1 MNRRQML
8 KYTALVTGG
17 AISAPFATAFL
28 SGCSKQAQVGTDS
41 ELYFFEPDQFEW
53 ITILADT
60 ILPRTDSPSATDVN
74 VHYTID
80 SMIGLVFEEE
90 FKNHFRKQWTE
101 LENYLNRQN
110 FLQLEP
116 DTREKM
122 LSELELGQENE
133 LTEARQVFKEIKQ
146 QTIAYYLATEEI
158 GKNYLNYNPI
168 PGEYIPC
175 ISVEDV
181 NHKAWA
187 I

>member
-8 KYTALVTGG
+8 KYTALITGG
-17 AISAPFATAFL
+17 SISAPFATAFL
-28 SGCSKQAQVGTDS
+28 SGCSKPAQVGMVSD
-41 ELYFFEPDQFEW
+41 LHFFNPDQFEW

-80 SMIGLVFEEE
+80 SMIGLVFDEE
-90 FKNHFRKQWTE
+90 FKNQFMTQWAE
-101 LENYLNRQN
+101 LESYLNRQN
-110 FLQLEP
+110 FLDLEP
-116 DTREKM
+116 SMRENL
-122 LSELELGQENE
+122 LSELDLGQENE
-133 LTEARQVFKEIKQ
+133 LSEARQVFKEIKQ
-146 QTIAYYLATEEI
+146 QTIAYYLTTEEV
-158 GKNYLNYNPI
+158 GKNHLNYLPI
-168 PGEYIPC
+168 PVEYKPC

>member
-8 KYTALVTGG
+8 KYTALLTGG

-28 SGCSKQAQVGTDS
+28 SGCSKQGQVGSVSD
-41 ELYFFEPDQFEW
+41 LHFFEPDQFEW
-53 ITILADT
+53 VTILTDT

-74 VHYTID
+74 VHHTID

-90 FKNHFRKQWTE
+90 FKDVFRKQWAD
-101 LENYLNRQN
+101 LQSYLDQQN

-116 DTREKM
+116 SMRESI
-122 LSELELGQENE
+122 LSELELGQEIE
-133 LTEARQVFKEIKQ
+133 LSDARLVFKEVKQ
-146 QTIAYYLATEEI
+146 QTIAYYLTTEEI
-158 GKNYLNYNPI
+158 GKNYLNYLPI
-168 PGEYIPC
+168 PGEYKPC

>member
-8 KYTALVTGG
+8 KYTALLTGG

-28 SGCSKQAQVGTDS
+28 SGCSKQAEVGAVS
-41 ELYFFEPDQFEW
+41 NLHFFDADQFEW
-53 ITILADT
+53 LTLLTDT
-60 ILPRTDSPSATDVN
+60 ILPRTDSPSATDVG

-90 FKNHFRKQWTE
+90 FKNNFRNQWAD
-101 LENYLNRQN
+101 LEAYLNQQN

-116 DTREKM
+116 SVREEM
-122 LSELELGQENE
+122 LSELELGQKDE
-133 LTEARQVFKEIKQ
+133 LSDARLVFKELKQ
-146 QTIAYYLATEEI
+146 QTVAYYLTTEEI
-158 GKNYLNYNPI
+158 GKNYLNYLPI
-168 PGEYIPC
+168 PGEYEPC

-181 NHKAWA
+181 NYKAWA

>member
-8 KYTALVTGG
+8 KYTAFITGG

-28 SGCSKQAQVGTDS
+28 SSCSKPAQVGTASD
-41 ELYFFEPDQFEW
+41 LHFFNPDQFKW
-53 ITILADT
+53 ITLLADT

-74 VHYTID
+74 VHYIID
-80 SMIGLVFEEE
+80 SMLGLVFEEE
-90 FKNHFRKQWTE
+90 YKNDFMKQWVE

-116 DTREKM
+116 SMREKM

-133 LTEARQVFKEIKQ
+133 LSEVRQVFKEIKQ
-146 QTIAYYLATEEI
+146 QTIAYYLTTEEI
-158 GKNYLNYNPI
+158 GENYLNYNPI
-168 PGEYIPC
+168 PGEYKPC

>member
-8 KYTALVTGG
+8 KYTALLTGG

-28 SGCSKQAQVGTDS
+28 SGCSKQAQVGAVSD
-41 ELYFFEPDQFEW
+41 LYFFEPNQFEW
-53 ITILADT
+53 VTILTDT

-74 VHYTID
+74 VHHTID

-90 FKNHFRKQWTE
+90 FKNVFTKQWAE
-101 LENYLNRQN
+101 LENYLDQQN
-110 FLQLEP
+110 FLQFEP
-116 DTREKM
+116 SVRESM
-122 LSELELGQENE
+122 LSELELGQEVE
-133 LTEARQVFKEIKQ
+133 LSDARLVFKEIKQ
-146 QTIAYYLATEEI
+146 QTIAYYLTTEEI
-158 GKNYLNYNPI
+158 GENYLNYLPI
-168 PGEYIPC
+168 PGEYKPC